1 MMRSAQRFTPNKAAV
16 RRLQR
21 ETIEECLAHSLG
33 SLKYFGLPSTAL
45 VDAIEWQDLFKHF
58 VAVERGETG
67 TEWEMQHDLEL
78 TAFKTGLFGRLSLLR
93 GEIDA
98 IIHRKK
104 DSFGNRLRFPVDV
117 VSLDYSGGLFYR
129 DRRGTFTRL
138 RAIDEVIQAQ
148 SKTKTTFV
156 LLISCNLD
164 GVDQGEVRKTIEN
177 IRTELVRY
185 GIAADE
191 VLAAYLKSERE
202 ECRLKLYVPFFVN
215 TQASKYHYNCETKS
229 VAFYEGNLNTRMMAF
244 RFCLSFDSR
253 TESLRPPRERF
264 SQIFNK
270 PMLQVV
276 NGDAS
281 ETMLDMPKLIS
292 SDKQHSV

>member
-1 MMRSAQRFTPNKAAV
+1 MRSAQRFTSNKATV

-21 ETIEECLAHSLG
+21 KTIEECLPDTLG
-33 SLKYFGLPSTAL
+33 ALRYFGLPSTAL
-45 VDAIEWQDLFKHF
+45 ADASEWQDLFRRF

-67 TEWEMQHDLEL
+67 SEWEMQHDLEL
-78 TAFKTGLFGRLSLLR
+78 TAFKTGLFDRISLLR

-104 DSFGNRLRFPVDV
+104 DAFGNRVPFPFDV

-138 RAIDEVIQAQ
+138 RAIEETIQAQ
-148 SKTKTTFV
+148 SKTKTNFV

-164 GVDQGEVRKTIEN
+164 SVDQGEVRRTVET

-185 GIAADE
+185 GIASDD
-191 VLAAYLKSERE
+191 VVTAYLTSNRE

-215 TQASKYHYNCETKS
+215 TQSSKFHYNCETKA
-229 VAFYEGNLNTRMMAF
+229 VLFYEGNLNTRMMPF
-244 RFCLSFDSR
+244 RFYLSFDAR
-253 TESLRPPRERF
+253 TESLRPPRERLA
-264 SQIFNK
+264 QIFNK
-270 PMLQVV
+270 PMLQILD
-276 NGDAS
+276 GDPT
-281 ETMLDMPKLIS
+281 ETMLEMPKLVL
-292 SDKQHSV
+292 SDIQKQI

>member
-1 MMRSAQRFTPNKAAV
+1 MRFAQRFTPNKAVV

-21 ETIEECLAHSLG
+21 ETIEECHAHSLG
-33 SLKYFGLPSTAL
+33 SLRYFGLPSTAL
-45 VDAIEWQDLFKHF
+45 ADAIEWKDLFKHF

-78 TAFKTGLFGRLSLLR
+78 TAFRAGLFGRVSLLR

-98 IIHRKK
+98 IIHKK
-104 DSFGNRLRFPVDV
+104 RDTFGNRLRFPFDV
-117 VSLDYSGGLFYR
+117 VSLDYSGGLFYK

-138 RAIDEVIQAQ
+138 RAIEETIQGQA
-148 SKTKTTFV
+148 KTKTNFV

-164 GVDQGEVRKTIEN
+164 AVDQGEVRKTLET

-185 GIAADE
+185 GIASDA
-191 VLAAYLKSERE
+191 VLAAYLKSQRE
-202 ECRLKLYVPFFVN
+202 ECRLKLYLPFFVN

-229 VAFYEGNLNTRMMAF
+229 VVVYEGNLNTSMMAF
-244 RFCLSFDSR
+244 RFCLSFDAR

-264 SQIFNK
+264 NQIFNK
-270 PMLQVV
+270 PMLQIVGG
-276 NGDAS
+276 NAS
-281 ETMLDMPKLIS
+281 ETMLDMPKLMP
-292 SDKQHSV
+292 SDKQQPV